1 MSAQIGIYGLG
12 VMGANLARNFASR
25 GSKVALFN
33 IDLTITQSF
42 IKKFGNEGNFVASAD
57 VESFIQSLQ
66 SPRII
71 MMMLPAGK
79 VVDEVIEQISPL
91 LDKGDILID
100 GGNSHFADTHRREE
114 ELKKS
119 GIAFIGIGISG
130 GEEGALTGPSI
141 MIGGDRN
148 AYPFIGPIF
157 ATIAAKVD
165 ENDCAG
171 WVGSNGAGHFVK
183 MVHNGIEYADMQFIA
198 EAYDLLTKVEGLNP
212 TEVANLFE
220 RCNQGLL
227 SSYLMDVAIEV
238 LRHVDPKTEKPF
250 LEIVRDR
257 AAQKGTGRWTI
268 ETGLELASPVTT
280 ISASVNARMLSYD
293 ESIRSS
299 ISKHLNPVGVKK
311 TEISDLIEEALW
323 VAKLIAYSEGMSLIT
338 KSNSRFNWGIEPQTV
353 ISLWQG
359 GCIIRASILKD
370 IKTVFSLD
378 SNVES
383 LLAAP
388 HFTTNLQRRQESL
401 RSLVSIAVQN
411 GVPTMALSAALN
423 YLDFMQQPNAS
434 TSMIQGMRDYFGAH
448 TYERQDQEGV
458 FHTLWSGNRSE
469 VEIEKNK

>member
-1 MSAQIGIYGLG
+1 
-12 VMGANLARNFASR
+12 
-25 GSKVALFN
+25 
-33 IDLTITQSF
+33 
-42 IKKFGNEGNFVASAD
+42 
-57 VESFIQSLQ
+57 
-66 SPRII
+66 
-71 MMMLPAGK
+71 
-79 VVDEVIEQISPL
+79 
-91 LDKGDILID
+91 
-100 GGNSHFADTHRREE
+100 
-114 ELKKS
+114 
-119 GIAFIGIGISG
+119 
-130 GEEGALTGPSI
+130 
-141 MIGGDRN
+141 
-148 AYPFIGPIF
+148 
-157 ATIAAKVD
+157 
-165 ENDCAG
+165 
-171 WVGSNGAGHFVK
+171 
-183 MVHNGIEYADMQFIA
+183 
-198 EAYDLLTKVEGLNP
+198 
-212 TEVANLFE
+212 
-220 RCNQGLL
+220 
-227 SSYLMDVAIEV
+227 MDVAIEV